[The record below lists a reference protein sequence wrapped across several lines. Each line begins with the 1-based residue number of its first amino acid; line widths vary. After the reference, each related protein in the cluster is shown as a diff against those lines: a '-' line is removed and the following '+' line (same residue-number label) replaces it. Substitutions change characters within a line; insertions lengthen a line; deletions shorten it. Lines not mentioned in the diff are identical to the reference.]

1 MGFPAETT
9 AATLLAVTSSF
20 GMTVSTPHSITTSI
34 MGVGC
39 AKRFGALNLS
49 LTERILRAWVLTLPA
64 AGGVAYLLVKRCQFF
79 GWIP

>member
-1 MGFPAETT
+1 MTAETT
-9 AATLLAVTSSF
+9 AATLLAVTGNL
-20 GMTVSTPHSITTSI
+20 GMTVSTTHSITTAI

-49 LTERILRAWVLTLPA
+49 LIERILWAWVLTLPA
-64 AGGVAYLLVKRCQFF
+64 AGGVAYLLVKGFRMC

>member
-20 GMTVSTPHSITTSI
+20 GMTVSTTHSITTSI

-39 AKRFGALNLS
+39 AKRFGSLNLS
-49 LTERILRAWVLTLPA
+49 LTERILWAWALTLP
-64 AGGVAYLLVKRCQFF
+64 AGGVAYLLVKGCQFF